1 MIDIYFCPPR
11 RDLSVHHR
19 NFSVAPLHLFFRYSA
34 SLFRHAF
41 LTRSFN
47 LLLQLP

>member
-19 NFSVAPLHLFFRYSA
+19 NYSVAPLHYCF
-34 SLFRHAF
+34 SLFQHAV
-41 LTRSFN
+41 LSRSFN